1 MPKISRHR
9 NYRKTYRTP
18 SRAFEKERLDQEM
31 KLLGEYGLRCKR
43 EIWRVQYTLAKLRK
57 AARQLLTLDP
67 KDPKRLFEGPA
78 LMRRLKRFGLLAE
91 DENELDFVLQM
102 NTQKLLERRL
112 QTKVFKQGLAKS
124 IHHARVLIKQRHIRV
139 GRQLVDV
146 PSFMVRLDSEKHID
160 FAVTSPYGQGRPVQF
175 LLFSILLTCIF
186 SRVVSPASVLLN
198 VLRPPTVVV
207 MKKTK
212 NKRDRDMVIEEGNDL
227 KTCWL

>member
-175 LLFSILLTCIF
+175 FLFSIRLTCIF

-198 VLRPPTVVV
+198 VLRPPTVV

-227 KTCWL
+227 KTCCL